1 MKLQHKEIR
10 TFRRGRVNPRKEVA
24 RQLRLRT
31 NLEKLFFRRLN
42 SLFRRFVNVRAG
54 LYREYGIYDFD
65 VAQRS
70 LAEELEPT
78 TLAHYRRVFRN
89 VYESNNEI
97 YDRGTKDEEI
107 FVMGRSMDFE
117 KLVNDYFRT
126 RTLILAGISARIAR
140 RIDTVIKQGRADN
153 LTLPE
158 IARQIT
164 SKVIPLTR
172 SRAALIARTETHNA
186 ASFASH
192 QYHTQVRDDLGIKM
206 KKRWTA
212 TNDARTRSNHAQ
224 ANGQTVDMD
233 EKFLVGGTEMAY
245 AGDPAGGAA
254 NTVNCRCVIIYVD
267 EDDIVE

>member
-172 SRAALIARTETHNA
+172 SSAALI
-186 ASFASH
+186 ASH